1 MLTWTIWD
9 WLRCECFLEKTTLAR
24 AGWGKPPCPVR
35 RGRGERRSLVCGPFI
50 PCSPLYS
57 TGQTAWIRLRRS
69 RVPAGSISALNF
81 SAFATA
87 FACGPT
93 PAVATLSPS
102 TQMIGS
108 AMLESAQR
116 AMTVAGKVPGERLH
130 RSRPRER
137 PPAPGAGG
145 RPRAWGR
152 GVSPP
157 ALCPPQSWRVVRT
170 QASRNRSFGSM
181 G

>member
-130 RSRPRER
+130 GSRLAMRTLSPAGSAGLRPGGGAVLAAGRVGDRRS
-137 PPAPGAGG
+137 GLCS
-145 RPRAWGR
+145 
-152 GVSPP
+152 GVN
-157 ALCPPQSWRVVRT
+157 WR
-170 QASRNRSFGSM
+170 Q
-181 G
+181 